1 LIEFFI
7 RRSALLNGVDK
18 REHIGQCSD
27 WPLARCLER
36 QLEVE
41 KTGEDFCGA
50 LQPKVMS
57 LGIPESRW
65 LLLVARHVEPRA
77 VNERLTSAGRYL
89 ASQPVDKLMKVL
101 PALHYQCTDTVFMP
115 AFAAE
120 FPENLAAL
128 IATMASVRST
138 KHICSEANR

>member
-1 LIEFFI
+1 
-7 RRSALLNGVDK
+7 
-18 REHIGQCSD
+18 
-27 WPLARCLER
+27 
-36 QLEVE
+36 
-41 KTGEDFCGA
+41 
-50 LQPKVMS
+50 
-57 LGIPESRW
+57 
-65 LLLVARHVEPRA
+65 

-138 KHICSEANR
+138 KHICAEANR